1 MNNQNKYNCFLI
13 YNISNQDY
21 DPLFQPSWLKTAT
34 ARKRSDRSWY
44 PFPDR
49 VAPPGSEAY
58 RSSMGH
64 CSVSIGHWEH
74 MMLILHDYCRTIC
87 PTFCPKTS
95 DIGVKTSDMS
105 GCPTVFQK
113 H

>member
-1 MNNQNKYNCFLI
+1 M
-13 YNISNQDY
+13 
-21 DPLFQPSWLKTAT
+21 
-34 ARKRSDRSWY
+34 Y
-44 PFPDR
+44 PFNSLYVFGQVDLAEIAPYHSVSEKVFDMPDIM
-49 VAPPGSEAY
+49 SEAY
-58 RSSMGH
+58 RSSIGH
-64 CSVSIGHWEH
+64 FSVSIGHWEH